1 MQFQNKHIYKFILF
15 VEKIFLNYE
24 KSFFY
29 FVFNIPFYTFLSRI
43 SDQQSPINILIEQR
57 RAQNPCH
64 GQNITDKN
72 VR

>member
-1 MQFQNKHIYKFILF
+1 MRFQSKHIDKFILF
-15 VEKIFLNYE
+15 VEKIILNYE
-24 KSFFY
+24 KPFFY

-43 SDQQSPINILIEQR
+43 WDPQSAFNILIEQR

-64 GQNITDKN
+64 VQNIPGKN